1 MTRTNNTRSSQLRE
15 NNTKEQTTYTFE
27 EPNLLEIPET
37 IVDRFNDAGMTLG
50 WMRLSVRGKDDVSHI
65 GRKMQEGWE
74 FVKKEEVPEM
84 EQSSVVRDEGRYSG
98 AVCRGDV
105 ALGKIPTGRIEARK
119 AYYKNKSDSLM
130 DAVNSQLMK
139 NNNSRMPIS
148 NSSKTQTI
156 RGRTPKFQS

>member
-1 MTRTNNTRSSQLRE
+1 MTRTNTRSSQLRE
-15 NNTKEQTTYTFE
+15 NTTKEQTTYTFE
-27 EPNLLEIPET
+27 EPRLLDIPEE
-37 IVDRFNDAGMTLG
+37 VVNRFANEGMSLG
-50 WMRLSVRGKDDVSHI
+50 WLRLTVKGKEDVSHI

-84 EQSSVVRDEGRYSG
+84 EHSSVVRDEGRYTG
-98 AVCRGDV
+98 AICRGDV

-119 AYYKNKSDSLM
+119 AYYKDKTDSLM
-130 DAVNSQLMK
+130 EAVNSQLMK

-148 NSSKTQTI
+148 NSSKSQTI

>member
-1 MTRTNNTRSSQLRE
+1 MTRTNTRSSQLRE
-15 NNTKEQTTYTFE
+15 NNTKEQTEYTFE
-27 EPNLLEIPET
+27 EPKLLDIPEE
-37 IVDRFNDAGMTLG
+37 VVNRFANEGMSLG
-50 WMRLSVRGKDDVSHI
+50 WLRLTIKGKDDVSHI

-74 FVKKEEVPEM
+74 FVNKEEVPEL
-84 EQSSVVRDEGRYSG
+84 EHSSVVRDEGKYTG

-148 NSSKTQTI
+148 NTSKTQTI
-156 RGRTPKFQS
+156 RGRTPKFQG

>member
-1 MTRTNNTRSSQLRE
+1 MTRTNTRSSQLRE
-15 NNTKEQTTYTFE
+15 NNTKEQTEYTFE
-27 EPNLLEIPET
+27 EPKLLDIPEE
-37 IVDRFNDAGMTLG
+37 VVNRFANEGMSLG
-50 WMRLSVRGKDDVSHI
+50 WLRLTIKGKDDVSHI

-148 NSSKTQTI
+148 NTSKTQTI
-156 RGRTPKFQS
+156 RGRTPKFQG

>member
-1 MTRTNNTRSSQLRE
+1 MTRTNTRSSQLRE
-15 NNTKEQTTYTFE
+15 NNTKEQTEYTFE
-27 EPNLLEIPET
+27 EPKLLDIPEE
-37 IVDRFNDAGMTLG
+37 VVNRFANEGMSLG
-50 WMRLSVRGKDDVSHI
+50 WLRLTIKGKDDVSHI

-74 FVKKEEVPEM
+74 FVKKEEVPEL
-84 EQSSVVRDEGRYSG
+84 EHSSVVRDEGKYTG

-148 NSSKTQTI
+148 NTSKTQTI
-156 RGRTPKFQS
+156 RGRTPKFQG